1 MKKVIKYRCCYCG
14 TIKKFPDANPCLDCG
29 AFWHYLEPI
38 EVEEEEQK
46 RPTKRKGRTPPK
58 K

>member
-14 TIKKFPDANPCLDCG
+14 TIKKFPDANPCPGCG
-29 AFWHYLEPI
+29 AFWHYLVPI
-38 EVEEEEQK
+38 EVEEEEK
-46 RPTKRKGRTPPK
+46 KPTRRKSHTSTK